1 MGASVWFAAAP
12 WCVDLSQPMAGLSQH
27 CGMDQRPLLGAM
39 SRVLTG
45 DSIFVFGGNQRDPDR
60 LQDLSTGLAGL
71 SAVGATEGKRFL

>member
-27 CGMDQRPLLGAM
+27 WMDQRPLLGAM

-45 DSIFVFGGNQRDPDR
+45 DSIFVFGGNQRDPDG
-60 LQDLSTGLAGL
+60 LQDLSAGLAGL
-71 SAVGATEGKRFL
+71 SAEGATEGKRFL